1 MAKKKSPTGEVSVLG
16 AVTTVA
22 REVRKHKTVA
32 ESAPRGEGA
41 NIPPAPKRSP
51 EELKRDIQAG
61 RDELARTVRELETAL
76 DVPARAS
83 ELKADAAGRAR
94 AVRDDVTA
102 RVRSTADDV
111 TARVR
116 STADDVSRRT
126 REFTRK
132 DPALAASIGAGAVA
146 VVLAV
151 GAAVVSGGRR

>member
-1 MAKKKSPTGEVSVLG
+1 MAKKKSATGEVSVFG

-22 REVRKHKTVA
+22 REVRKHRVVA
-32 ESAPRGEGA
+32 ESAPHGQGA

-51 EELKRDIQAG
+51 EELKRDIRAG
-61 RDELARTVRELETAL
+61 REELARTVRELETAL

-83 ELKADAAGRAR
+83 ELKAEATGRVR
-94 AVRDDVTA
+94 GIRDDVVA
-102 RVRSTADDV
+102 RVRT
-111 TARVR
+111 
-116 STADDVSRRT
+116 TADDVSTRT
-126 REFTRK
+126 RAFTKK

>member
-1 MAKKKSPTGEVSVLG
+1 MAKKKKSPTGEVSVFG

-22 REVRKHKTVA
+22 REVRKHKVVA
-32 ESAPRGEGA
+32 ESAPHGQGA

-51 EELKRDIQAG
+51 EELKRDIRSG

-83 ELKADAAGRAR
+83 ELKAEARGRVR
-94 AVRDDVTA
+94 GIRDDV
-102 RVRSTADDV
+102 V
-111 TARVR
+111 ARVR

>member
-22 REVRKHKTVA
+22 REVRKHKMVA
-32 ESAPRGEGA
+32 ESAPRGQGA
-41 NIPPAPKRSP
+41 NVPPAPKRSP
-51 EELKRDIQAG
+51 EELKRDIRAG

-83 ELKADAAGRAR
+83 ELKAGASTRAR
-94 AVRDDVTA
+94 RIRDDVVA
-102 RVRSTADDV
+102 RVRSTTDDV
-111 TARVR
+111 T
-116 STADDVSRRT
+116 TRT
-126 REFTRK
+126 RAFTREE
-132 DPALAASIGAGAVA
+132 PGLAASIGAGAVA